1 MDNYVMMN
9 ARREISKQLSW
20 QQDRRLLWLAA
31 IFNYDNITRKLRETY
46 DVLRLFLKIS
56 LRRF

>member
-9 ARREISKQLSW
+9 DRREVSNWAW

-31 IFNYDNITRKLRETY
+31 IFNYDNIRRKLRETY